1 MRLLCGSEQ
10 VPTRTR
16 DCTDWSWLRSTSPA
30 TPPVETLMLSPST
43 RSDRDTNLQT
53 FGPTLRAGTSG
64 SGHPKSVS
72 INLVFSSFRY
82 SFLNIFSW
90 CLHVNHSIISKSFK
104 LPFQCFVDWVYIP
117 TKFSTYSI
125 CDCLIIM
132 SPRPVHQIK
141 LSSVQLY

>member
-1 MRLLCGSEQ
+1 MRYLCGSEQ

-16 DCTDWSWLRSTSPA
+16 DRTDWSWLRSTSPA

-64 SGHPKSVS
+64 SGHPRSVS

-90 CLHVNHSIISKSFK
+90 CLPVNHSIISMSFK
-104 LPFQCFVDWVYIP
+104 LPFQCFVDGVYLP

-125 CDCLIIM
+125 CLIIM
-132 SPRPVHQIK
+132 FPRPVHQIK